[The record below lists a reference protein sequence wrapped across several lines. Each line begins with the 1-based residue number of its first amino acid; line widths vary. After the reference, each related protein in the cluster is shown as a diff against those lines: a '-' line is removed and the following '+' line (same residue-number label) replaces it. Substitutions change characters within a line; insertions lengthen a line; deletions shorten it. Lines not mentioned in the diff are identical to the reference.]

1 VAHWVIR
8 DGDVLAEAM
17 RESGSVHRMTLEPY
31 DAHPELE
38 GERLVMDSDA
48 FELRLYLDIE
58 S

>member
-1 VAHWVIR
+1 
-8 DGDVLAEAM
+8 VLATAA
-17 RESGSVHRMTLEPY
+17 RESGSVHRMTLEAY

-48 FELRLYLDIE
+48 FELRLFYDIK